1 MGGQGSRLTKIDGHG
16 RAQAKSSLGI
26 GGPLP
31 AQAAPCRRRRAP
43 RQPQD
48 QKATA
53 AEIARLG
60 QGDRQGEG
68 TGHRRI
74 EGIAALVQHGPAGSR
89 GPRLVTGHHA
99 TGGPD
104 RMETLIA
111 LQQGVGGL
119 GSGGGE
125 QGRGKQG
132 GAQGWAGRGAR
143 RDLGQRGRRN
153 QKHGKKGDAVNGLP
167 YRVKPFLS
175 VSTVTV

>member
-1 MGGQGSRLTKIDGHG
+1 LPIQLAAGTKEHLGVGGQGGRFTKIDGHG
-16 RAQAKSSLGI
+16 RAQAKPSLGI

-31 AQAAPCRRRRAP
+31 AQAAPRRRRRAP

-68 TGHRRI
+68 SGHCRI
-74 EGIAALVQHGPAGSR
+74 EGIAALTQHGPAGCR

-104 RMETLIA
+104 RMKTLIP
-111 LQQGVGGL
+111 LQQRVGGL

-125 QGRGKQG
+125 QG

-143 RDLGQRGRRN
+143 SDLGQRGQGN
-153 QKHGKKGDAVNGLP
+153 QKHGQK
-167 YRVKPFLS
+167 
-175 VSTVTV
+175 